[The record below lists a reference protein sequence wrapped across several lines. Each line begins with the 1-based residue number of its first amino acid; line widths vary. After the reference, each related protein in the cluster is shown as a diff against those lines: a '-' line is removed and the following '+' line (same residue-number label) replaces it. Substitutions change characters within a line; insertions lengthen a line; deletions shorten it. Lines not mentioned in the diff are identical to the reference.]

1 MNTVPFLDLKPQY
14 QALEKQINQRIQT
27 VLNHGQFIL
36 GPEVAECEKALREYI
51 GSPYCLTA
59 ASGTDALMMVL
70 MALGVGPGDEVITTP
85 FSFFATA
92 EVISLVGA
100 EPVFVDIDPVT
111 FNLDPKLIEKA
122 ITKKTKAIMPVS
134 LYGQP
139 ADFTEINEIAAK
151 HKIPVIE
158 DAAQS
163 FGAPYKGKKSCNLTT
178 VSATSF
184 FPAKPLGCYGDG
196 GAVFTTDEALH
207 KKMEQIRVHGQASRY
222 HHVSMGINGR
232 LDTLQCA
239 ILIEKLKRYDWEL
252 SRRNEIA
259 SRYTEGLLPLGAKLQ
274 VPQVKKDRGSVWAQ
288 YTVRVKNR
296 EAFGAKLKEHGVPT
310 SVHYPTPLHHQPVYA
325 HLKAK
330 FHCPE
335 AEAAAREVISLPM
348 FPDIT
353 DAQIQQVID
362 ATLAVVKALV

>member
-1 MNTVPFLDLKPQY
+1 MSSVPFLDLKPQY
-14 QALEKQINQRIQT
+14 KALEKVINERIQT

-36 GPEVAECEKALREYI
+36 GPEVVEAEKALGAYI
-51 GSPYCLTA
+51 GAKCLTA
-59 ASGTDALMMVL
+59 ASGTDALMMAL
-70 MALGVGPGDEVITTP
+70 MALGVGHGDEVITTP

-100 EPVFVDIDPVT
+100 TPVFVDIEPVT
-111 FNLDPKLIEKA
+111 FNIDPAKLEKA

-139 ADFTEINEIAAK
+139 ADYDEINAIAAK
-151 HKIPVIE
+151 HNLPVIE

-163 FGAPYKGKKSCNLTT
+163 FGAPYKGKKSCNLTL

-196 GAVFTTDEALH
+196 GAVFTNNDELL
-207 KKMEQIRVHGQASRY
+207 KKMEQIRVHGQAGRY
-222 HHVSMGINGR
+222 HHVMMGINGR

-252 SRRNEIA
+252 ARRNEVA
-259 SRYTEGLLPLGAKLQ
+259 ARYTESFMSLGADRVV
-274 VPQVKKDRGSVWAQ
+274 VPQVRGDRGSVWAQ
-288 YTVRVKNR
+288 YTLRVKDR
-296 EAFGAKLKEHGVPT
+296 DAFAVKMKEKGVPT
-310 SVHYPTPLHHQPVYA
+310 SIHYPSPLHHQPVYS
-325 HLKAK
+325 HLRALYS
-330 FHCPE
+330 CPE
-335 AEAAAREVISLPM
+335 AEKASSTCISLPM

-353 DAQIQQVID
+353 DAHVDQVIK
-362 ATLAVVKALV
+362 AVKESV

>member
-1 MNTVPFLDLKPQY
+1 MSSVPFLDLKPQY
-14 QALEKQINQRIQT
+14 KALEKKINERIQT
-27 VLNHGQFIL
+27 VLNNGQFIL
-36 GPEVAECEKALREYI
+36 GPEVVECEKALNAYI
-51 GSPYCLTA
+51 GSKYCLTA

-70 MALGVGPGDEVITTP
+70 MALGIGRGDEVITTP

-111 FNLDPKLIEKA
+111 FNLNPALIEKA
-122 ITKKTKAIMPVS
+122 ITSKTKAIMPVS

-139 ADFTEINEIAAK
+139 ADFDEINAIGAR
-151 HKIPVIE
+151 HGLTVIE

-163 FGAPYKGKKSCNLTT
+163 FGAPYKSKKSCNLSA

-196 GAVFTTDEALH
+196 GAVFTNDEALH

-222 HHVSMGINGR
+222 HHITMGINGR

-239 ILIEKLKRYDWEL
+239 ILIEKLSRYDWEIG
-252 SRRNEIA
+252 RRNAIA
-259 SRYTEGLLPLGAKLQ
+259 SRYTESFLPLGEKCL
-274 VPQVKKDRGSVWAQ
+274 VPQVRGDRGSVWAQ
-288 YTVRVKNR
+288 YTLRVKDR
-296 EAFGAKLKEHGVPT
+296 DAFASKMKERGVPT

-325 HLKAK
+325 YLRDM
-330 FHCPE
+330 FSCPE
-335 AEAAAREVISLPM
+335 ADKAAASCISLPM
-348 FPDIT
+348 FPDMS
-353 DAQIQQVID
+353 DEQVSH
-362 ATLAVVKALV
+362 VVKAVRESV